1 MFVVVWKVMYALGR
15 ATGLLRVLERVV
27 IDGRYSSSSFIS
39 IYSVWTDVRK
49 GVLLMEGGSDR
60 ERARV

>member
-1 MFVVVWKVMYALGR
+1 MYALGR